1 MSSKYVDISAV
12 IQVIGNV
19 FNNPNLLELQDK
31 YIITDNDFSNEF
43 HKVIFGSMFKLYEL
57 GVTEF
62 TLENINDFLATRP
75 KSEAIYKSNKGD
87 EWILKAS
94 EVAVSTAFD
103 YYYQRLKKFSLLR
116 AFDNYGID
124 VSDIYDVDNILDVK
138 KKQLQEDLLDNSS
151 LEQIAN
157 KIDLKIEEIKATYV
171 NDDYGE
177 AKQAGEGI
185 LALIDRFKEYPEAGV
200 AMYGPLI
207 NTVTRGARLRKFYLR
222 SAPTG
227 VGKTRTMI
235 ADICYIACEK
245 IYDEQFGWIGSG
257 PAQSCL
263 YITTEQDLE
272 EIQTMMLAFISN
284 VNEDHIIYN
293 EYEDGEEE
301 RVRLAAE
308 MIAAAPLYIE
318 ELPDFSLQDVEDK
331 IKKNI
336 REHEVQYVFDP
347 IKRVRDN
354 ETLYH

>member
-1 MSSKYVDISAV
+1 MSSKYNDITAV
-12 IQVIGNV
+12 IQIIGNV
-19 FNNPNLLELQDK
+19 YNNANLLELKDK
-31 YIITDNDFSNEF
+31 YIITDDDFCNEF
-43 HKVIFGSMFKLYEL
+43 HKIVFGSMYKLYEL
-57 GVTEF
+57 GATEF
-62 TLENINDFLATRP
+62 TLESINDFLSTRP
-75 KSEAIYKSNKGD
+75 KYEAIYKANKGD
-87 EWILKAS
+87 EWLLRAAES
-94 EVAVSTAFD
+94 AVSTAFD
-103 YYYQRLKKFSLLR
+103 YYYQRLKKFTLLR
-116 AFDNYGID
+116 AFDNYGVD

-157 KIDLKIEEIKATYV
+157 KVDLKIEEIKAKYV

-185 LALIDRFKEYPEAGV
+185 LDLIDRFKQFPEAGV
-200 AMYGPLI
+200 ALYGPLI

-227 VGKTRTMI
+227 VGKSRTMI
-235 ADICYIACEK
+235 ADVCYIACER

-257 PAQSCL
+257 PAQPCL
-263 YITTEQDLE
+263 YITTEQDIE

-301 RVRLAAE
+301 RVRIAAE
-308 MIAAAPLYIE
+308 MIAEAPLYVE

-336 REHEVQYVFDP
+336 REHEVKYVFDP
-347 IKRVRDN
+347 IKRVRDS
-354 ETLYH
+354 EILFH